1 MMQELVHSGNT
12 YLSYVSLDAM
22 FDHSKVQKKTIIWFV
37 LLSDFCIQI
46 FTSAENITNTTKLQ
60 NKTAV
65 PLLNKIL
72 L

>member
-22 FDHSKVQKKTIIWFV
+22 FDHSKVQKKTII

-60 NKTAV
+60 NKNSCTSA
-65 PLLNKIL
+65 K
-72 L
+72 